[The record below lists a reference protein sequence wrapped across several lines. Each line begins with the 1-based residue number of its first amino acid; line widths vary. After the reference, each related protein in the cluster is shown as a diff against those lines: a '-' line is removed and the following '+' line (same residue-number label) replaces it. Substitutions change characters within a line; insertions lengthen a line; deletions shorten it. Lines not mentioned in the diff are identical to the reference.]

1 MEYSVVIPA
10 AGQGKRMKAKCNK
23 QFLEIEGKPIIAHT
37 LEVFQSDEWCTE
49 IVVVG
54 NALEIEKLNGIVE
67 KYRITKVTSVLP
79 GGQERQHSV
88 YNGLNAVTG
97 NSIVLIHDGAR
108 PFLSQKYI
116 HKLVIEANKTGGAIL
131 AVPMKDTV
139 KEVIAYKVS
148 HTVDRNSLWS
158 VQTPQAFLL
167 PLILSAHESAKLN
180 GYIGTD
186 DASLLERMNSNVA
199 IVEGDYFNIKITTQE
214 DLIFAKAILVKKRGG
229 FDV

>member
-10 AGQGKRMKAKCNK
+10 AGQGKRMKAKSNK

-37 LEVFQSDEWCTE
+37 LEVFQDDEWCTE

-54 NALEIEKLNGIVE
+54 NALEIEKLKGIVE
-67 KYRITKVTSVLP
+67 KYRITKVSTVLP
-79 GGQERQHSV
+79 GGLERQHSV
-88 YNGLNAVTG
+88 YNGLNAVRG

-108 PFLSQKYI
+108 PFLSQTNI
-116 HKLVIEANKTGGAIL
+116 HQLVIESNKIGGAIL

-139 KEVIAYKVS
+139 KEVLDHRVS
-148 HTVDRNSLWS
+148 HTVDRTNLWS

-167 PLILSAHESAKLN
+167 PLILSAHESAKSD

-186 DASLLERMNSNVA
+186 DASLMERIDLNVA
-199 IVEGDYFNIKITTQE
+199 IVEGDYFNIKLTTQE
-214 DLIFAKAILVKKRGG
+214 DLIFAKAILEKKRGG
-229 FDV
+229 IDV